1 MQHLMIVLLLYINSL
16 KLSSIKKKMSIFEEY
31 VAFNP
36 CMPSGLFYLKSL
48 TRQFLI
54 EGMSGWF

>member
-16 KLSSIKKKMSIFEEY
+16 KLSWIKKKSIFEEY

-36 CMPSGLFYLKSL
+36 CMPSGLFYLKSW